1 MPKSLVIYYSLEG
14 NTALIAKAVAETLEA
29 DLLELQPV
37 KSIPNKGFFK
47 FFWGGKQVMM
57 KERPELQPF
66 TVNPAEYDLIVLG
79 TPVWA
84 GSYNPAFR
92 TFFAQ
97 SPLKGKQIGL
107 FCCYAGNEGKT
118 IEALKSELSANTI
131 LGQIGFLNPGKTPET
146 SVKTAKEWAKSL
158 LDKAG
163 KK

>member
-14 NTALIAKAVAETLEA
+14 NTKLIAKAVADTLHA
-29 DLLELQPV
+29 DLLELQLV

-57 KERPELQPF
+57 KEHPELQPF
-66 TVNPAEYDLIVLG
+66 SVKPAEYDLIVFG

-97 SPLKGKQIGL
+97 SPLKGKQIAL
-107 FCCYAGNEGKT
+107 FCCYGGSAGRT
-118 IEALKSELSANTI
+118 FEALKAELPDNTF
-131 LGQIGFLNPGKTPET
+131 LGDIGFLNPRKTPDT
-146 SVKTAKEWAKSL
+146 SVKTAKDWVSGILEKS
-158 LDKAG
+158 G

>member
-14 NTALIAKAVAETLEA
+14 NTALIAKAVAETIHA
-29 DLLELQPV
+29 DLLQLQPV
-37 KSIPNKGFFK
+37 KSIPNKGFLK

-66 TVNPAEYDLIVLG
+66 NINPADYDLIVLG

-84 GSYNPAFR
+84 GSYSPAFR

-97 SPLKGKQIGL
+97 HPLKGKHIAF
-107 FCCYAGNEGKT
+107 FCCYGGSAGKT
-118 IEALKSELSANTI
+118 IEALSAELPDNTV
-131 LGQIGFLNPGKTPET
+131 LGDFGFLNPGKTPDA
-146 SVKTAKEWAKSL
+146 SVQAAKEWAKGL
-158 LDKAG
+158 LEKAG